1 MQIKRFFASDTHK
14 ALRMVREA
22 MGPDAVIIANHT
34 VDGGVE
40 IVASGDYDDS
50 QIEIMNNVSE
60 ETAGAETEAAKEHTV
75 NQDKVI
81 NGMRDEIHQLKNM
94 MESQLSAMKIGQWGQ
109 QDKVRA
115 GLFKQFS
122 RLGLGADLITR
133 FVAAVGGEKD
143 FRSASRKALA
153 LLARKLITTEKDLI
167 KQGGVV
173 VLVGPTGAGKTTT
186 IAKLAAQFSLLH
198 GTQDVV
204 LVSADNRRIGA
215 HEQLLAFGKL
225 LGIPVLHARN
235 PQELDMTLSTLTE
248 KKLVLVDS
256 SGMGQAD
263 LSNLDQILGMNSHHK
278 DIEHYLV
285 LPATMQRAAMDR
297 ILAATRKKK
306 IAGCILTK
314 VDEAAAL
321 GDAFTS
327 LLRHKLPIAYWA
339 DGQRIQEDLYHANI
353 VELVTRAVSLAK
365 IRHENKDDRL
375 MLAMLNNASQS
386 TGLRH

>member
-22 MGPDAVIIANHT
+22 MGPDAVIIANHS

-50 QIEIMNNVSE
+50 KIEILSKGSE
-60 ETAGAETEAAKEHTV
+60 EAVADVEAPRESNV
-75 NQDKVI
+75 NHDKVI
-81 NGMRDEIHQLKNM
+81 DSMRDEIHQLKNM
-94 MESQLSAMKIGQWGQ
+94 MESQLSAMKVGQWGQ

-122 RLGLGADLITR
+122 KLGLGADLITR

-153 LLARKLITTEKDLI
+153 LLARKLITTEKDII
-167 KQGGVV
+167 KQGGIV

-186 IAKLAAQFSLLH
+186 IAKLAAQFSMQH
-198 GTQDVV
+198 GTQDIV

-235 PQELDMTLSTLTE
+235 QQELDMMLSTLTD

-263 LSNLDQILGMNSHHK
+263 LSNLDQILGMSRHHK

-285 LPATMQRAAMDR
+285 LPATMQRVAMDR
-297 ILAATRKKK
+297 ILTATRKKK

-327 LLRHKLPIAYWA
+327 LLRHKLPIAFWA
-339 DGQRIQEDLYHANI
+339 DGQRIQEDLYHANV

>member
-1 MQIKRFFASDTHK
+1 MQIKRFFARDTHR
-14 ALRMVREA
+14 ALRKVREA
-22 MGPDAVIIANHT
+22 MGPEAVIIANRT
-34 VDGGVE
+34 IDGGVE
-40 IVASGDYDDS
+40 ITASGDYDDS
-50 QIEIMNNVSE
+50 HIEILNKGSE
-60 ETAGAETEAAKEHTV
+60 ETAAVAEVAKENNT

-81 NGMRDEIHQLKNM
+81 DGMRSEIHQLKNM
-94 MESQLSAMKIGQWGQ
+94 MESQLSAMKVGQWGQ

-122 RLGLGADLITR
+122 KLGLGADLITR

-153 LLARKLITTEKDLI
+153 LLARKLITTEKDII
-167 KQGGVV
+167 KQGGIV

-186 IAKLAAQFSLLH
+186 IAKLAAQFSMQH
-198 GTQDVV
+198 SAQDVV

-225 LGIPVLHARN
+225 LGIPVLHVKN
-235 PQELDMTLSTLTE
+235 QQELDITLSTLAD

-263 LSNLDQILGMNSHHK
+263 LSNLNQLPGVSNSHK

-297 ILAATRKKK
+297 ILTATRQIK
-306 IAGCILTK
+306 ISGCILTK
-314 VDEAAAL
+314 VDEATVL

-327 LLRHKLPIAYWA
+327 LLRSKLPLAYWA
-339 DGQRIQEDLYHANI
+339 DGQRIQEDLYHANV

-365 IRHENKDDRL
+365 TRHENKDDRL

>member
-22 MGPDAVIIANHT
+22 MGPDAVIIANHS

-50 QIEIMNNVSE
+50 KIEILSKGSE
-60 ETAGAETEAAKEHTV
+60 EAVADVQAPRESNV
-75 NQDKVI
+75 NHDKVI
-81 NGMRDEIHQLKNM
+81 DSMRDEIHQLKNM
-94 MESQLSAMKIGQWGQ
+94 MESQLSAMKVGQWGQ

-122 RLGLGADLITR
+122 KLGLGADLITR

-153 LLARKLITTEKDLI
+153 LLARKLITTEKDII
-167 KQGGVV
+167 KQGGIV

-186 IAKLAAQFSLLH
+186 IAKLAAQFSMQH
-198 GTQDVV
+198 GTQDIV

-235 PQELDMTLSTLTE
+235 QQELDMMLSTLTD

-263 LSNLDQILGMNSHHK
+263 LSNLDQILGMSSHHK

-285 LPATMQRAAMDR
+285 LPATMQRVAMDR
-297 ILAATRKKK
+297 ILTATRKKK

-327 LLRHKLPIAYWA
+327 LLRHKLPIAFWA
-339 DGQRIQEDLYHANI
+339 DGQRIQEDLYHANV

>member
-22 MGPDAVIIANHT
+22 MGPDAVIIANHS

-50 QIEIMNNVSE
+50 KIEILSKGSE
-60 ETAGAETEAAKEHTV
+60 EAVADVEAPRESNV
-75 NQDKVI
+75 NHDKVI
-81 NGMRDEIHQLKNM
+81 DSMRDEIHQLKNM
-94 MESQLSAMKIGQWGQ
+94 MESQLSAMKVGQWGQ

-122 RLGLGADLITR
+122 KLGLGADLITR

-153 LLARKLITTEKDLI
+153 LLARKLITTEKNI
-167 KQGGVV
+167 IQEGGIV

-186 IAKLAAQFSLLH
+186 IAKLAAQFSMHH
-198 GTQDVV
+198 GTQDIV

-235 PQELDMTLSTLTE
+235 QQELDMMLSTLTD

-263 LSNLDQILGMNSHHK
+263 LSNLDQILGMSRHHK

-285 LPATMQRAAMDR
+285 LPATMQRVAMDR
-297 ILAATRKKK
+297 ILTATRKKK

-327 LLRHKLPIAYWA
+327 LLRHKLPIAFWA
-339 DGQRIQEDLYHANI
+339 DGQRIQEDLYHANV